1 MKIYKF
7 VKSGH
12 TVKSYKSINNQTPKS
27 KSAKLKNLFLMGS
40 PVLISSIGIFISLTP
55 YATIRTG
62 GIITVIILTIVAIA
76 AIIYYLSLIH
86 I

>member
-12 TVKSYKSINNQTPKS
+12 TVKSYKSINNINNINNQTPKS

-40 PVLISSIGIFISLTP
+40 PVLISSIGFNETRKRIKINKKE
-55 YATIRTG
+55 R
-62 GIITVIILTIVAIA
+62 
-76 AIIYYLSLIH
+76 
-86 I
+86 

>member
-27 KSAKLKNLFLMGS
+27 KSAKLKNLFLMVP
-40 PVLISSIGIFISLTP
+40 PVLISSIGFNETRKRIK
-55 YATIRTG
+55 RK
-62 GIITVIILTIVAIA
+62 A
-76 AIIYYLSLIH
+76 ALYS
-86 I
+86 